1 MCCLIKKRK
10 IFHSRNVFTND
21 LVIYQKFPFKKLD
34 NVTQVE
40 VVLKKKATV
49 KDITGFT
56 VYCKNMI
63 LFWLENKTGKMA
75 FGKKSLK
82 NSLVSC

>member
-1 MCCLIKKRK
+1 M
-10 IFHSRNVFTND
+10 
-21 LVIYQKFPFKKLD
+21 
-34 NVTQVE
+34 E

-56 VYCKNMI
+56 VYYKNMI

-75 FGKKSLK
+75 FGKEKSEEQ
-82 NSLVSC
+82 SS

>member
-1 MCCLIKKRK
+1 M
-10 IFHSRNVFTND
+10 
-21 LVIYQKFPFKKLD
+21 YQAFSFKMLD
-34 NVTQVE
+34 NLAQVE
-40 VVLKKKATV
+40 VVLKEKKATV

-56 VYCKNMI
+56 VYCKNMG
-63 LFWLENKTGKMA
+63 LFCLENKTGKMT

>member
-1 MCCLIKKRK
+1 M
-10 IFHSRNVFTND
+10 
-21 LVIYQKFPFKKLD
+21 YQTFPFKKLD

-56 VYCKNMI
+56 VYYKNMI

-75 FGKKSLK
+75 FGKEKSEK
-82 NSLVSC
+82 QSS